1 MSSLPT
7 KDEALLIRRPYVGE
21 SAPASN
27 IASGLLGA
35 LEWREPTPSGNRA
48 RAPFRVSR
56 GTSSVSGIA
65 LRVPSAASH
74 SKRLVPGSRGA
85 AAFVGSDAT
94 WVHEIVLSVERVPRR
109 LGDTTHDVSREP
121 LGLQE
126 DTNRP
131 VFDWA
136 SLAYPKWPI
145 SARVVWGG
153 RGAKRIRRAPPGER
167 FSWAVRRRS
176 FELRRGPSRA
186 GLKPCL
192 SPAKSAHAPSLGRTR
207 APARV
212 RTRGTAHLVLGYWH
226 SSLASPGADS
236 ARCKARLLFCENV
249 FAAGPLFDAVES
261 RTHPCCPSRNALL
274 PSPRMAC
281 TEAAGSRASDRVSRF
296 TTGFAAESHKGPL
309 CPFARPRRPVTFPVP
324 SERRPHLQGVSPC
337 SYRMHT
343 GRPGTPSAAC
353 CQESSA

>member
-56 GTSSVSGIA
+56 GTSSVSEIA
-65 LRVPSAASH
+65 LSVPSAASH

-212 RTRGTAHLVLGYWH
+212 RTRGTAHLVFGYCH
-226 SSLASPGADS
+226 SSLVSRGADS

-249 FAAGPLFDAVES
+249 FAAG
-261 RTHPCCPSRNALL
+261 
-274 PSPRMAC
+274 
-281 TEAAGSRASDRVSRF
+281 SRASDRVSRF
-296 TTGFAAESHKGPL
+296 TIGFAAESHKGPL

-324 SERRPHLQGVSPC
+324 SERRPHLQSVSPC

-343 GRPGTPSAAC
+343 GRPGNPSAAR